1 MPDEVKFCL
10 SEQDRRNLHRVL
22 ERHPTW
28 SPALIFRRALAVYAN
43 NLILPREARPSTP
56 RSAQQDIEELFGPQV

>member
-1 MPDEVKFCL
+1 MPDEVRFCL

-28 SPALIFRRALAVYAN
+28 SLTLIFRRALALYAG
-43 NLILPREARPSTP
+43 NLEKPAPVSTDAP
-56 RSAQQDIEELFGPQV
+56 RSAMVDIQELFGL

>member
-10 SEQDRRNLHRVL
+10 SEEDRRNLHRVL

-28 SPALIFRRALAVYAN
+28 SLAIIFRRSLAVYAN
-43 NLILPREARPSTP
+43 NLEKLVILPTSTP
-56 RSAQQDIEELFGPQV
+56 RTALTDIQELFGP